1 MTAWADGGDD
11 GVGILEQHGIRSGEG
26 GGARGE
32 GGWGERWRGVCR
44 AVAEAGGGR
53 QRGKGVA

>member
-26 GGARGE
+26 G
-32 GGWGERWRGVCR
+32 WGERWRGVCR
-44 AVAEAGGGR
+44 AVAEAGGGG
-53 QRGKGVA
+53 QLGKGAA

>member
-11 GVGILEQHGIRSGEG
+11 EVGILEQHGIRSGEE
-26 GGARGE
+26 GE

-53 QRGKGVA
+53 QLGKGVA